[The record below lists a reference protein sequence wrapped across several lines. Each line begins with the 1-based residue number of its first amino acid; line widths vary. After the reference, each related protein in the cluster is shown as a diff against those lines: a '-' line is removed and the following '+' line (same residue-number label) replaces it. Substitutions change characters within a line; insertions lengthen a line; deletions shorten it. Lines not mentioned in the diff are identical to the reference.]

1 MRVGIAGYG
10 VVGKTRHSSIKKNTS
25 YEVVAI
31 SEVNSEAQKDIPSDI
46 DIFDDYRD
54 LISKAEL
61 DIIFISLPNKFTA
74 DAVSLSLKNGVNVFC
89 EKPPARKLDELIEV
103 KKIYKKYSNLKLM
116 YGFNH
121 RFHLSVEEAKSIID
135 SNTFGKIINL
145 KGVYGKSQM
154 ISFNQTDWRTKRE
167 ESGGG
172 ILLDQ
177 GIHMLDLMRYLSGE
191 SFSEIFSFIDNAF
204 WNFDVEDNAYVLMK
218 SSNGVVAQLHSSATQ
233 WRHIF
238 NLEITLQKGSLVL
251 GGLLTGSKS
260 YGDETL
266 TVISSNPAK
275 DKGAPMESTSKY
287 NEDVSWDNE
296 IKYFANC
303 LKNDL
308 TIERGSIEDAI
319 ETMQLVEQ
327 IYQADPIWKKK
338 YYS

>member
-10 VVGKTRHSSIKKNTS
+10 VVGKTRHASIQKNTS
-25 YEVVAI
+25 YKVVAI
-31 SEVNSEAQKDIPSDI
+31 SEASSQAQRDIPSEI
-46 DIFDDYRD
+46 DIFDDYHD

-61 DIIFISLPNKFTA
+61 DIIFISLPNKFA
-74 DAVSLSLKNGVNVFC
+74 SEAALLSLENGLNVFC
-89 EKPPARKLDELIEV
+89 EKPPARTLDELIKV
-103 KKIYKKYSNLKLM
+103 KEIYKKCSNLKLM

-145 KGVYGKSQM
+145 KGVYGKSKM

-218 SSNGVVAQLHSSATQ
+218 SPNGVVAQLHSSATQ
-233 WRHIF
+233 WRHVF

-260 YGDETL
+260 YGEETL
-266 TVISSNPAK
+266 RIISSNPEK
-275 DKGAPMESTSKY
+275 DKGVPMESTSKY
-287 NEDVSWDNE
+287 HEDVSWDNE
-296 IKYFANC
+296 IKYFYSC
-303 LKNDL
+303 LQNDL
-308 TIERGSIEDAI
+308 KIERGSIDDAI
-319 ETMQLVEQ
+319 ETMHLVEE
-327 IYQADPIWKKK
+327 IYKADPLWKKK

>member
-1 MRVGIAGYG
+1 MKVGIAGYG
-10 VVGKTRHSSIKKNTS
+10 VVGKTRHASIQKNTS

-31 SEVNSEAQKDIPSDI
+31 SEANSAAQENIPSGI
-46 DIFDDYRD
+46 DIYHDYRD

-61 DIIFISLPNKFTA
+61 DIIFISLPNKFA
-74 DAVSLSLKNGVNVFC
+74 SDAVSLGLKNGLNVFC
-89 EKPPARKLDELIEV
+89 EKPPARNLDELLEV
-103 KKIYKKYSNLKLM
+103 KEIYKKHSNLKLM

-121 RFHLSVEEAKSIID
+121 RFHLSVEEAKTIID
-135 SNTFGKIINL
+135 SKNFGKIINL

-191 SFSEIFSFIDNAF
+191 NFSEIFSFIDNAF

-233 WRHIF
+233 WRHVF

-266 TVISSNPAK
+266 NIISSNPTK
-275 DKGAPMESTSKY
+275 DKGAPLESTSKY

-303 LKNDL
+303 LKNNL

-319 ETMQLVEQ
+319 ETMRLVEA
-327 IYQADPIWKKK
+327 IYKADPQWKKK